1 MKQDLLK
8 GLTDEQI
15 ARVKACKSHEE
26 LLALAKEE
34 GMELTDEQLSTI
46 TGGCLF
52 SSTDNNC
59 PQCGAGYDDIMFW
72 SERDAK
78 GHETVHY
85 ECKKCQC
92 QWTKNR

>member
-1 MKQDLLK
+1 MKQELLK
-8 GLTDEQI
+8 GLTEEQI
-15 ARVKACKSHEE
+15 AKIKACNNSEE
-26 LLALAKEE
+26 LLKLAKEE
-34 GMELTDEQLSTI
+34 GVELTDEQLSTI
-46 TGGCLF
+46 SGGGLIC
-52 SSTDNNC
+52 SSGISC

-85 ECKKCQC
+85 ECKKCQR